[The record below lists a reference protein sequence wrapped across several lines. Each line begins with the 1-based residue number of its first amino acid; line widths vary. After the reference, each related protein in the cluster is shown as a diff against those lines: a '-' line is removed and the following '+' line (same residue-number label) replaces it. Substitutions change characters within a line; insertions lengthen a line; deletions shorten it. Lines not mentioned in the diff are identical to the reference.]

1 MRNSVSVDP
10 SVVQA
15 AVDGMQLP
23 DRRSDFIESAW
34 KTVYSLFV
42 RQVDK
47 EVLLAK
53 VKRRLE
59 CWRGGIPNQCPDPS
73 RRCWCCNRCYG
84 LATASLAK
92 VRMDL
97 DTIKEGLI
105 QALLDVE
112 VDAELLKRGM
122 GR

>member
-1 MRNSVSVDP
+1 MKNSVSVDP

-15 AVDGMQLP
+15 AVDGMTP
-23 DRRSDFIESAW
+23 ADRRSDFIESAW
-34 KTVYSLFV
+34 KSVHSLFAK
-42 RQVDK
+42 QIDQ

-59 CWRGGIPNQCPDPS
+59 CWHGGTPNQCPDPP

-84 LATASLAK
+84 LATASVAK

-97 DTIKEGLI
+97 ETIKEGLI